1 MPSLGALYSQ
11 DHAAITFTLWS
22 PQATRVELCIYSTP
36 MGADAILKA
45 QMSRQ
50 ADQRLTYTVR
60 RESPGPG
67 SGRLDLLRLPR
78 VGTELAVRC
87 QPGLPGSQA
96 GFLSDVDAA
105 GNRFNP
111 NKLLLDPYA
120 LEISHDPLTTD
131 RPDPTTYQ
139 SGAPFRIIDTGL
151 FAAKAIVIEVPI
163 PDFGNKPLGA
173 LKDDIIYE
181 VHLRGLT
188 RNDPGVPAN
197 LQGTYAGAAL
207 KTGYLSGLGVT
218 AVEFQPIHE
227 TQNGLNDDPEFAS
240 LHNYWGYDSIGFFA
254 PDRHLMRPISWL
266 AVRHASGWR
275 W

>member
-1 MPSLGALYSQ
+1 MDLFDADGCRRDPEGTNEQAGRPKAHLHGA
-11 DHAAITFTLWS
+11 
-22 PQATRVELCIYSTP
+22 
-36 MGADAILKA
+36 G
-45 QMSRQ
+45 
-50 ADQRLTYTVR
+50 

-87 QPGLPGSQA
+87 QPGSPGSQA

-188 RNDPGVPAN
+188 QKRSRRSSQPA
-197 LQGTYAGAAL
+197 GHVRGRGA
-207 KTGYLSGLGVT
+207 
-218 AVEFQPIHE
+218 
-227 TQNGLNDDPEFAS
+227 QNRIP
-240 LHNYWGYDSIGFFA
+240 H
-254 PDRHLMRPISWL
+254 RP
-266 AVRHASGWR
+266 R
-275 W
+275 